1 MEKVSIDGG
10 NAFCPQA
17 LYLYGTRRE
26 DGTPNY
32 GLFCWCA
39 YCAGN
44 GGMKF
49 VACIGED
56 KLTRDLIRKNGVF
69 SATAVTQPL
78 LAAADWCGTHPGY
91 QYGKAEAVPSAGGA
105 KLDVPVPVDSAWTLE
120 LRVEE
125 TLRLQTEKNSEIY
138 ICGIE
143 NVLADPRLAGSELSF
158 EEKLALLQPV
168 VTLDCQYVP
177 VQPVTLGGWGR
188 MKEK

>member
-1 MEKVSIDGG
+1 MEKISIDGG

-17 LYLYGTRRE
+17 LYLYGTYRE
-26 DGTPNY
+26 NGAPNY

-39 YCAGN
+39 YCAGT

-69 SATAVTQPL
+69 SATVVTQQL
-78 LAAADWCGTHPGY
+78 LGAADWCGTHPGY
-91 QYGKAEAVPSAGGA
+91 QYDKARAIPSANGA
-105 KLDVPVPVDSAWTLE
+105 KLNVPVPVESAWTLE

-125 TLRLQTEKNSEIY
+125 TVRLQTGNESELY
-138 ICGIE
+138 ICSIE
-143 NVLADPRLAGSELSF
+143 NVLADPRLVAGDLTF
-158 EEKLALLQPV
+158 EEKLKLLQPV

-177 VQPVTLGGWGR
+177 VQPASLGGWGSLG
-188 MKEK
+188 